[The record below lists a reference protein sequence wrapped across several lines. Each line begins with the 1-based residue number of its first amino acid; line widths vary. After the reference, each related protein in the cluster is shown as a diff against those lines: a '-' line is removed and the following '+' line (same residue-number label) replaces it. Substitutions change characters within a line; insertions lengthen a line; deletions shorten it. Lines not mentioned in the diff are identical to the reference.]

1 MDKDN
6 SEITGYN
13 SWGLNKEFYDYLRNN
28 LDEIVEKKGVDN
40 THNNEKFLSDQF
52 KDLLKISDE
61 DMRDK
66 DKDWLKSKIRQF
78 KIDIMCNGA

>member
-6 SEITGYN
+6 SGKSFN
-13 SWGLNKEFYDYLRNN
+13 SLDLNKEFYEYLRNN
-28 LDEIVEKKGVDN
+28 LDENVEKKSVDH

-52 KDLLKISDE
+52 KGLLKISDE

-66 DKDWLKSKIRQF
+66 DKDWLKGKIRQF
-78 KIDIMCNGA
+78 KIDIINNGK